1 MRRASLSLVS
11 LLAAG
16 LAGSAG
22 CGPRPQNPISLA
34 AARGDVAAVE
44 GLIAEGIDPD
54 LGAASRAFTPMIWAA
69 RSGQVAVIRALVR
82 HGASL
87 DAPGG
92 SNGWTPLH
100 HALHKQRTDAAL
112 ALIDLG
118 ADLSGRNGQRAL
130 AMAAGY
136 GNAEVTETL
145 LDRGVDPHVDLGAG
159 PSLLALAAAGSY
171 DIDYQWSGCASHT
184 RTVRAIVARAPDL
197 TLGGGHWDGAARAY
211 VQRHGCDEMIALLK

>member
-1 MRRASLSLVS
+1 MPRAVSLFS
-11 LLAAG
+11 LLAASVLG
-16 LAGSAG
+16 TSA
-22 CGPRPQNPISLA
+22 CFPRPQNEISQA

-44 GLIAEGIDPD
+44 AMLANGVDPN
-54 LGAASRAFTPMIWAA
+54 LGAASHAFTPMIWAA
-69 RSGQVAVIRALVR
+69 RAGRVPVIRLLAD
-82 HGASL
+82 HSASL

-92 SNGWTPLH
+92 SNGWTPLM
-100 HALHKQRTDAAL
+100 HALHKQQTAAAL

-118 ADLSGRNGQRAL
+118 ADLSSRNGQRAL

-145 LDRGVDPHVDLGAG
+145 LDRGVDPHVDLGSG

-171 DIDYQWSGCASHT
+171 DIDFQWRGCESHT

-197 TLGGGHWDGAARAY
+197 TLGTNHWDGAARAY
-211 VQRHGCDEMIALLK
+211 VVRRGCDDLIALLK